1 MKKNNS
7 TPRFKGEKH
16 SVKKSI
22 YIWLSFF
29 FLLTA
34 MVMSSC
40 NKDNDPKVDSGQETD
55 DYILSL
61 PPVQFE
67 AEKAA
72 AVDSSTTDQDLEYNY
87 TIDYYSAAA
96 GYDEQIVLNPQ
107 TDVIYPSALIKGET
121 ILDGSYVP
129 ISVKRKPITISTS
142 LQGAGRVSVQVEDP
156 KLSTVREAINELM
169 NQEYDV
175 PPANMGFTVEN
186 VYSREQFKM
195 AVRASYSSGAMD
207 VNGSF
212 NYSNTKIKS
221 RVVAKFIQNYYTL
234 DMDLPAKPSDL
245 IDEEP
250 NPNIYGSLMP
260 MYISTVT
267 FGRMAL
273 FTVESELTE
282 TEVNTYLEASYSQ
295 IEGESSTDFEK
306 LSAKSTMKVYVL
318 GGSGADAGTAINGF
332 GDFKKY
338 ITQGGNFSKTSPGA
352 PISYKLRYIHDNT
365 IARTVFSASYPVRT
379 AIPRTDNIRYDIS
392 VRLYQMTPHFE
403 DGNGSP
409 NELFGKITSW
419 RTSSTKYNH
428 WNVGSSGTYLKLG
441 KNKTHTFSNNT
452 TTNRRYNNL
461 VSSHAITIQL
471 SVKEQDAWPDAD
483 EDLGTSTYT
492 VPLIDIIAKSPA
504 SLTYTI
510 KNYGKGSSFMDVVF
524 ILKVEKITRI

>member
-1 MKKNNS
+1 MKKNTP
-7 TPRFKGEKH
+7 TPRFKGEKY
-16 SVKKSI
+16 SVQKSN
-22 YIWLSFF
+22 YFYLSFMF
-29 FLLTA
+29 FIISIA
-34 MVMSSC
+34 MGSC
-40 NKDNDPKVDSGQETD
+40 KKDNGPSPDIGQETD

-67 AEKAA
+67 AEKPATI
-72 AVDSSTTDQDLEYNY
+72 DSTATEQDLEYDY

-107 TDVIYPSALIKGET
+107 TDVIYPGALIKGET

-142 LQGAGRVSVQVEDP
+142 LQGAGKVSVKVEDP
-156 KLSTVREAINELM
+156 KLSTVREAVNDLM
-169 NQEYDV
+169 SQEYDV

-186 VYSREQFKM
+186 IYSREQFKM

-250 NPNIYGSLMP
+250 SPNIFGSLMP

-273 FTVESELTE
+273 FTVESELSE
-282 TEVNTYLEASYSQ
+282 TEVNTYLQASYSQ

-306 LSAKSTMKVYVL
+306 LVAKSTMKVYVL

-332 GDFKKY
+332 SDFKKY
-338 ITQGGNFSKTSPGA
+338 ITRGGNFSKTSPGA

-379 AIPRTDNIRYDIS
+379 AVPRTDNLRYDIS
-392 VRLYQMTPHFE
+392 VRLYRMTPHFE

-409 NELFGKITSW
+409 NELFGTIKSW
-419 RTSSTKYNH
+419 RTSSKKYNH
-428 WNVGSSGTYLKLG
+428 WSVSSSGTYLKLG

-452 TTNRRYNNL
+452 TTRRRYNNL
-461 VSSHAITIQL
+461 VSSHSITIQL

-483 EDLGTSTYT
+483 EDLGTSSYT

-510 KNYGKGSSFMDVVF
+510 KNYGQGSSFMDVVF